1 MNFEELWKQVKGFS
15 DIAKQFIPNALSD
28 ETKKKLENY
37 SSEEIA
43 SIINNAVEEIN
54 RGSIETVDSL
64 VRKQLV

>member
-1 MNFEELWKQVKGFS
+1 MSFEELWKQVKGFPE
-15 DIAKQFIPNALSD
+15 AAMQFIPNALND
-28 ETKKKLENY
+28 ETKKKLESY

-64 VRKQLV
+64 VRKKLV